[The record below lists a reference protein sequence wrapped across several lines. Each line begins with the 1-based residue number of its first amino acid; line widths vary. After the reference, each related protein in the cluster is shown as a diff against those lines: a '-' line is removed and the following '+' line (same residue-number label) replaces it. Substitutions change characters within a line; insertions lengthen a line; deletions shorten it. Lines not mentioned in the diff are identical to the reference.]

1 VSRLSR
7 TLISLLGALALGAI
21 GLVLPSP
28 AAAAT
33 TPTIIEV
40 GDGYLFT
47 GGAENNNVTVSIVSG
62 RVLVNDASATSFGF
76 IGANCVAVPAGTGAS
91 VSCKRKSPTIFHA
104 DLGDGDDSVNG
115 SSLPQLVR
123 LDVRTGDG
131 NNVVFGSAGNDII
144 RGQSSATGG
153 DVLQGGNGNDRLTAG
168 TGAAA
173 IDGGNGNDII
183 VGGPGADLIFGGAGN
198 DGVRSDGGVDQIFGG
213 AGNDSLTGDGD
224 NDTIDGQAGN
234 DIVIG
239 GAGNDSLTGGV
250 GRDAFQGNE
259 GDDSINSVDNARD
272 GGDCGAGNDVLNSD
286 APTSFLGLPTGGD
299 ATAFNNCETINQF

>member
-7 TLISLLGALALGAI
+7 TLISLLGAFTLGAI
-21 GLVLPSP
+21 GLALPSP

-62 RVLVNDASATSFGF
+62 RVRVHDANAASFGF
-76 IGANCVAVPAGTGAS
+76 IGANCVSVPVGVGAA

-131 NNVVFGSAGNDII
+131 NNVVFGSAGNDIL

-168 TGAAA
+168 TGAAS

-183 VGGPGADLIFGGAGN
+183 VGGPGADLISGGAGN

-224 NDTIDGQAGN
+224 NDVIDGQAGN

-239 GAGNDSLTGGV
+239 GAGDDTLTGGV

-259 GDDSINSVDNARD
+259 GDDAINSVDNARD
-272 GGDCGAGNDVLNSD
+272 GGDCGAGNDVLSSD